1 MVFLEPKLSV
11 FPELAKNTQQ
21 ELAYTSLHTFT
32 ATVKIWYDPDP
43 QFTVIKEDQVVV
55 EAFIAIH
62 DEKMEQQLHLTIF
75 MAPSSSRWT
84 MTFIANR
91 TRELQVGPIHNLER
105 K

>member
-11 FPELAKNTQQ
+11 FPELVKNTQQ

-43 QFTVIKEDQVVV
+43 QFTVIKEDQFFV

-62 DEKMEQQLHLTIF
+62 DEKMEQQLHLTIL
-75 MAPSSSRWT
+75 MAPSSLRWT
-84 MTFIANR
+84 MMFIAYR
-91 TRELQVGPIHNLER
+91 TRELQAGPAHNLEQ